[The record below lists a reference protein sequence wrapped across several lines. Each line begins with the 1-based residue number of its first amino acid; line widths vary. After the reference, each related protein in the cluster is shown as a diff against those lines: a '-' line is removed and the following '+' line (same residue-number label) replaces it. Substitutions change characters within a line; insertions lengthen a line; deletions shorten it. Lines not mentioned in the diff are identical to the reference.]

1 MFTSLALG
9 GGGVRGVLHVGGLA
23 ALEAIRGDLRF
34 PDGIY
39 GCSIGA
45 ILATAVAFHLTS
57 AQIKEMMI
65 QHFDVS
71 RFLPQIRL
79 SCIHGV
85 LTSKGA
91 FTMDL
96 FDEGVIAAFQSQGVD
111 LRGKMIA
118 DAPQP
123 LFIGASNITTHR
135 PVFFTGQI
143 PLLEALRASC
153 CLPLVYIPQVVRG
166 NVYLDGGLYM
176 NSLDKF
182 VPANCLVFHISHSP
196 QPITPANLPEI
207 SVSDFLKQLYVGRVD
222 SEPRPNRVWFREDET
237 QILEELTT
245 EKKNRM
251 FELGYSQATAFL
263 AKRATEKLE

>member
-23 ALEAIRGDLRF
+23 ALEAHQGHLRF

-45 ILATAVAFHLTS
+45 VLATAVAFQLTS
-57 AQIKEMMI
+57 TQIKEMMTH
-65 QHFDVS
+65 HFDVHK
-71 RFLPQIRL
+71 FLPQIRL
-79 SCIHGV
+79 SSIGGV
-85 LTSKGA
+85 MTSKGA

-96 FDEGVIAAFQSQGVD
+96 FDEGVLAAFRSQGIE

-118 DAPQP
+118 DTPQP

-135 PVFFTGQI
+135 PVFFTGRV

-176 NSLDKF
+176 NSLDDF
-182 VPANCLVFHISHSP
+182 VPPNCLVFHISHCP
-196 QPITPANLPEI
+196 QPITPANLPDI
-207 SVSDFLKQLYVGRVD
+207 SVSDFLKQLYVGRVHTK
-222 SEPRPNRVWFREDET
+222 ERPNRVWFQEDET
-237 QILEELTT
+237 QILEELTL
-245 EKKNRM
+245 EKKVRM
-251 FELGYSQATAFL
+251 FEIGYSQASAFL
-263 AKRATEKLE
+263 AKRTAKKIK